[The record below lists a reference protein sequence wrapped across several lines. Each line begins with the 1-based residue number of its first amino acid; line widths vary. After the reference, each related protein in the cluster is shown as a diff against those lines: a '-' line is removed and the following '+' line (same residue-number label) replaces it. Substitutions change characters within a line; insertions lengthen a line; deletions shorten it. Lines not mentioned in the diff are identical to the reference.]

1 MLLYWYKYIYVLK
14 MPKEVHPKVIGCE
27 RVGMVMIGLLKVFF
41 FKKQINGI

>member
-1 MLLYWYKYIYVLK
+1 

>member
-1 MLLYWYKYIYVLK
+1 

-41 FKKQINGI
+41 FKTNKWDLNFLDQP